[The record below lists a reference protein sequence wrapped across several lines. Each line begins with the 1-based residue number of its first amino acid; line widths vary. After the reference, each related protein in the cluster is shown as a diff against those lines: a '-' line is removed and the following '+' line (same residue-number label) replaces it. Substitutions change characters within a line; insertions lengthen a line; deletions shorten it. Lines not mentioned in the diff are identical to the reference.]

1 MYLKLKGSG
10 CPIASD
16 QKLTQMPLETKLQT
30 CNYCNRLILK
40 LNKTIISALE
50 FCKQFSISILK
61 KSMVDKQNNLD
72 LVPDLHR
79 VQIQAIT
86 RASGP
91 LSWMGPTYPKTRR
104 FQWSMGFP
112 FSFSSQ
118 CSAALVDPTQQERG
132 RGASNGGIFF
142 SSFLGFWHPRWTP
155 LPVGPTHQ
163 RIRTPF
169 GSILNGFLWQCFTAQ
184 QILPIGRSEL
194 LGLIKFYCSFG
205 PLIPW

>member
-1 MYLKLKGSG
+1 
-10 CPIASD
+10 
-16 QKLTQMPLETKLQT
+16 MPLETKLQT
-30 CNYCNRLILK
+30 CNYCNPLILK

-50 FCKQFSISILK
+50 FCKQFGISILK

-112 FSFSSQ
+112 FSFPSQ

-169 GSILNGFLWQCFTAQ
+169 GSILNGFCGNASRPNRSYPLEDQSSWDLSNFTV
-184 QILPIGRSEL
+184 P
-194 LGLIKFYCSFG
+194 LGLWSPGSSTSIG
-205 PLIPW
+205 GQGIIG